1 MMTITKNRIKYI
13 QSLQKKRERDAAA
26 CFLAE
31 GNRLVSDL
39 LEYCQCQ
46 ILITTQQI
54 FDSITPPS
62 DCKEIYILDQQSID
76 KISTQKSAQQMI
88 GVFHKKEYTLSPDEL
103 KGKLTIALDTVQD
116 PGNLGTIVRIAD
128 WFGIENV
135 ICSPNCADI
144 YNPKTVNSTMGALAR
159 VKVHY
164 TDLLELLPQCDTPIY
179 GTLLDGQNIYHQ
191 EITPEGI
198 IIMGNEGNGISPEV
212 QQLITHKILIPGYPQ
227 EHPLCES
234 LNVGVATSIVC
245 AEFRRRLL

>member
-13 QSLQKKRERDAAA
+13 QSLVKKRERDASG

-31 GNRLVSDL
+31 GNRLVNDL

-46 ILITTQQI
+46 ILITTQEI
-54 FDSITPPS
+54 YDTITPPVNS
-62 DCKEIYILDQQSID
+62 PEIFILDQQSID

-88 GVFHKKEYTLSPDEL
+88 AVFKQKEHSLSAETL
-103 KGKLTIALDTVQD
+103 KGKLTLALDTVQD

-164 TDLLELLPQCDTPIY
+164 TDLLELLPKCEMPIY
-179 GTLLDGQNIYHQ
+179 GTLLDGENIYKQ
-191 EITPEGI
+191 ELTSEGI
-198 IIMGNEGNGISPEV
+198 IIMGNEGNGISPEI
-212 QQLITHKILIPGYPQ
+212 QQIITHKILIPGYPQ
-227 EHPLCES
+227 ERPICES
-234 LNVGVATSIVC
+234 LNVGVATSLVC
-245 AEFRRRLL
+245 GEFRRRMI